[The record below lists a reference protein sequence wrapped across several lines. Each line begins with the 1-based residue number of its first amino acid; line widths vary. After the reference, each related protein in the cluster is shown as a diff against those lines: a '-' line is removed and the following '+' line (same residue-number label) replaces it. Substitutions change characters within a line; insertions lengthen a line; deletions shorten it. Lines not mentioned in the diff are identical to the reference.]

1 MTVVELNAR
10 LDSYLAVRSALG
22 FRLQAERTLL
32 RSFIQFLDSR
42 AELHPIRA
50 QMAVE
55 WACSSSTTRGGAGQ
69 AVRLSMAR
77 KFLLHLRATVPE
89 TEIPDRG
96 LITYA
101 RRPRPYI
108 FSEEEIE
115 RLIASALTCGPADSL
130 RRYTLATVIG
140 MLAATGL
147 RVGEA
152 LRLKD
157 EEVKL
162 DELPARLV
170 IRDTKFH
177 KSRIV
182 PLHATVAG
190 MLRRYSNERKR
201 LQYPLSEAF
210 FVSEKGEHLNH
221 NTLWRWFARLTKK
234 LGMWP
239 SSGRRPCLHC
249 MRHSFAVRRM
259 LAWYR
264 EGADVQALLPTLS
277 VYLGHVRPQE
287 SYWYLTATP
296 NCSVPRRSDS
306 GCTLHRLGASD
317 EAPRRSDRAAFAGVL
332 LRTPLQPQAGKP
344 ANNRELS

>member
-1 MTVVELNAR
+1 
-10 LDSYLAVRSALG
+10 
-22 FRLQAERTLL
+22 
-32 RSFIQFLDSR
+32 
-42 AELHPIRA
+42 
-50 QMAVE
+50 
-55 WACSSSTTRGGAGQ
+55 
-69 AVRLSMAR
+69 MAR

-108 FSEEEIE
+108 FSEKEIE
-115 RLIASALTCGPADSL
+115 QLIASALTCGPADSL
-130 RRYTLATVIG
+130 RPYTLATVIG
-140 MLAATGL
+140 TLAATGL

-152 LRLKD
+152 IRLKD
-157 EEVKL
+157 DDIEL
-162 DELPARLV
+162 DERPPRLV
-170 IRDTKFH
+170 IRETKFH

-182 PLHATVAG
+182 PLHVSVAE
-190 MLRRYSNERKR
+190 MLRRYSAERKR
-201 LQYPLSEAF
+201 LQHHALSETF
-210 FVSEKGEHLNH
+210 FVSEKGAHLNH

-264 EGADVQALLPTLS
+264 EGADVRALLPTLS

-296 NCSVPRRSDS
+296 ELLGTAAERFRVYAASS
-306 GCTLHRLGASD
+306 GGER
-317 EAPRRSDRAAFAGVL
+317 
-332 LRTPLQPQAGKP
+332 
-344 ANNRELS
+344 

>member
-1 MTVVELNAR
+1 MTAGELNAR

-22 FRLQAERTLL
+22 FRLQAEKTLL
-32 RSFIQFLDSR
+32 HSFVQFLESR
-42 AELHPIRA
+42 GELHPIRA

-69 AVRLSMAR
+69 AARLSMAR
-77 KFLLHLRATVPE
+77 KFLLHLRATVPA

-108 FSEEEIE
+108 FSEEEVE

-130 RRYTLATVIG
+130 RPNTLATVIG
-140 MLAATGL
+140 ALAATGL

-152 LRLKD
+152 IRLKD
-157 EEVKL
+157 DNVRL
-162 DELPARLV
+162 DELPPHLI
-170 IRDTKFH
+170 IRETKFH

-182 PLHATVAG
+182 PLHPTVAE
-190 MLRRYSNERKR
+190 MLRRYSDERRR
-201 LQYPLSEAF
+201 LQYHALSEAF
-210 FVSEKGEHLNH
+210 FVSEKGTHLNH
-221 NTLWRWFARLTKK
+221 NTLWRWFTRLTKK

-296 NCSVPRRSDS
+296 E
-306 GCTLHRLGASD
+306 LLGA
-317 EAPRRSDRAAFAGVL
+317 AAERFRVYAASSGGE
-332 LRTPLQPQAGKP
+332 R
-344 ANNRELS
+344 

>member
-1 MTVVELNAR
+1 MTAAELNAR
-10 LDSYLAVRSALG
+10 LDSYLAIRTALG

-32 RSFIQFLDSR
+32 RSFVQFLESKG
-42 AELHPIRA
+42 ELNPIRA
-50 QMAVE
+50 RMAVE
-55 WACSSSTTRGGAGQ
+55 WAYSSSTTRGGSGQ
-69 AVRLSMAR
+69 ATRLSMAR
-77 KFLLHLRATVPE
+77 KFLLHLRATLPD

-101 RRPRPYI
+101 RRPTPYI

-115 RLIASALTCGPADSL
+115 RLIEAALTCGPVDSL
-130 RRYTLATVIG
+130 RPYMLATVIG
-140 MLAATGL
+140 TLAATGL

-152 LRLKD
+152 IRLKD
-157 EEVKL
+157 EDVNL
-162 DELPARLV
+162 DELPSHFV
-170 IRDTKFH
+170 IRETKFH

-182 PLHATVAG
+182 PLHATVAE
-190 MLRRYSNERKR
+190 MLRRYSDQRRR
-201 LQYPLSEAF
+201 LQYHALSDAF
-210 FVSEKGEHLNH
+210 FVSEKGAHLNH
-221 NTLWRWFARLTKK
+221 NTLWRWFTRLTKK

-239 SSGRRPCLHC
+239 TSGRRPCLHC

-296 NCSVPRRSDS
+296 E
-306 GCTLHRLGASD
+306 LLGA
-317 EAPRRSDRAAFAGVL
+317 AAERFRLYAVSSGGE
-332 LRTPLQPQAGKP
+332 R
-344 ANNRELS
+344 